1 MGLIRLNDQ
10 SLTAV
15 TSAGLPSGTV
25 LQVVQGTPPTSHYL
39 QTSTAFTDVPDFTA
53 SITPQ
58 SSSSKIL
65 VMVTAR
71 LDNNAGN
78 TVNARGHIALLRGT
92 TIIHKQFVGVY
103 IGDSGAANR
112 NAYDSVSLSSLDSP
126 ATTSQVTYKIQ
137 IASETTSNTT
147 RIEGSPSSSSTYSSF
162 TLMEIAG

>member
-1 MGLIRLNDQ
+1 MALTKLNNQ

-25 LQVVQGTPPTSHYL
+25 LQVVQGTPPTSNYS
-39 QTSTAFTDVPDFTA
+39 QTSTTFADATGFTA

-65 VMVTAR
+65 VMFTGR
-71 LDNNAGN
+71 IDNYSGN
-78 TVNARGHIALLRGT
+78 NVNTRGHIALLRGT

-103 IGDSGAANR
+103 IGDTGAANR
-112 NAYDSVSLSSLDSP
+112 NAYDSINLSSLDSP

>member
-1 MGLIRLNDQ
+1 MALIKLNNQ

-39 QTSTAFTDVPDFTA
+39 QTSITLADVPDFTA

-65 VMVTAR
+65 VMVTGR
-71 LDNNAGN
+71 VDNNAGN
-78 TVNARGHIALLRGT
+78 TINARGNIALLRGT
-92 TIIHKQFVGVY
+92 TIIHRQFVGAY
-103 IGDSGAANR
+103 IGDSGATNR
-112 NAYDSVSLSSLDSP
+112 NFYDSISLSSLDSP

-137 IASETTSNTT
+137 IASAATANTI
-147 RIEGSPSSSSTYSSF
+147 RIEGSPSSSNTYSSF